1 MQEQRMAI
9 GTKRISLGLQGG
21 GSLGA
26 FGWGVLD
33 RLLADERLEI
43 AAISGTSAGGVNAA
57 VVADGYALGG
67 GRAGARAALERFWRS
82 LSAAASMV
90 SPARPTPLD
99 WAVGGGTLASS
110 PGYQL
115 MQLFGGALAPPSS
128 PLSMNPMLPLLA
140 SLIDFGRVR
149 ACEEI
154 DLYVPATN
162 IRSGKGRVFT
172 RAELDARVIA
182 ASACL
187 PYVFAPVVIDGEAY
201 WDGSFV
207 GNPSL
212 SPLVGKGPGDI
223 VIVQNNPIARPG
235 LPMTMSDIQSRTS
248 EIAFNIAFVR
258 EVSAIRH
265 LGALVDA
272 EDKGVVHAAG
282 VRLHLI
288 SGTGE
293 LQQLDLSSKFNTEL
307 PFLLRLRALGVATA
321 ERWLEENFDRIGKVS
336 TLDPVP
342 VLDAE
347 RLTGTD
353 ARAAGVAM

>member
-1 MQEQRMAI
+1 MAVGI
-9 GTKRISLGLQGG
+9 KRISLGLQGG

-33 RLLADERLEI
+33 RLLAEERLEI
-43 AAISGTSAGGVNAA
+43 AAISGASAGSVNAA
-57 VVADGYALGG
+57 VLADGYALGG
-67 GRAGARAALERFWRS
+67 GRAGARAALERFWRG
-82 LSAAASMV
+82 LSATASMV
-90 SPARPTPLD
+90 SPARPTPFDL
-99 WAVGGGTLASS
+99 ALGGGTLATS

-115 MQLFGGALAPPSS
+115 MQLFAGLLAPPAS
-128 PLSMNPMLPLLA
+128 PLSMNPMIPLLG
-140 SLIDFGRVR
+140 SLIDFERVR

-162 IRSGKGRVFT
+162 IRSGKGRIFT
-172 RAELDARVIA
+172 RSELDARMIA

-212 SPLVGKGPGDI
+212 SPLVNGGPADI
-223 VIVQNNPIARPG
+223 VIVQNNPVARPG

-248 EIAFNIAFVR
+248 EIAFNISFVR

-265 LGALVDA
+265 IGAIVDA
-272 EDKGVVHAAG
+272 EESKIVHGAS

-288 SGTGE
+288 SGNEE
-293 LQQLDLSSKFNTEL
+293 LQNLDLSSKFNTEL
-307 PFLLRLRALGVATA
+307 PFLLHLRDLGVATA
-321 ERWLEENFDRIGKVS
+321 ERWLQENFDGIGKMS
-336 TLDPVP
+336 TMDPIP
-342 VLDAE
+342 VQDAE
-347 RLTGTD
+347 LLTGTD
-353 ARAAGVAM
+353 A

>member
-1 MQEQRMAI
+1 MATGI
-9 GTKRISLGLQGG
+9 KRISLGLQGG

-33 RLLADERLEI
+33 RLLAEERLEI

-57 VVADGYALGG
+57 VVADGYARGG
-67 GRAGARAALERFWRS
+67 GREGARAALQRFWHG
-82 LSAAASMV
+82 LSATGAML

-99 WAVGGGTLASS
+99 WAMGGGTLATS

-115 MQLFGGALAPPSS
+115 MQLFSGVLAPPAS
-128 PLSMNPMLPLLA
+128 PMSMNPMIPVLA
-140 SLIDFGRVR
+140 SLIDFERVR
-149 ACEEI
+149 SCKEI
-154 DLYVPATN
+154 DLFIPATN
-162 IRSGKGRVFT
+162 IRSGKGKVFT
-172 RAELDARVIA
+172 RDELDARVIA

-187 PYVFAPVVIDGEAY
+187 PYVFSPVVIDAEAY

-212 SPLVGKGPGDI
+212 SPLVGNGPADI
-223 VIVQNNPIARPG
+223 VIVQNNPVARPG

-248 EIAFNIAFVR
+248 EIAFNISFVR

-265 LGALVDA
+265 IGAAVDA
-272 EDKGVVHAAG
+272 ENSDVTHAAG

-288 SGTGE
+288 SGNEE

-307 PFLLRLRALGVATA
+307 PFLLHLRGLGAATA
-321 ERWLEENFDRIGKVS
+321 QRWLEENFDRIGKMS
-336 TLDPVP
+336 TLDPIP
-342 VLDAE
+342 VHEAE
-347 RLTGTD
+347 LLTGTD
-353 ARAAGVAM
+353 A

>member
-1 MQEQRMAI
+1 MTQEHEM

-43 AAISGTSAGGVNAA
+43 AAISGTSAGGVNAV
-57 VVADGYALGG
+57 VVADGYARGG
-67 GRAGARAALERFWRS
+67 GRAGARAALQRFWHG
-82 LSAAASMV
+82 LSATAAML
-90 SPARPTPLD
+90 SPARPTPFD
-99 WAVGGGTLASS
+99 WAMGGGTLATS

-115 MQLFGGALAPPSS
+115 MQLFSGVLAPPAS
-128 PLSMNPMLPLLA
+128 PLSMNPMLPVLA
-140 SLIDFGRVR
+140 SLIDFERVR
-149 ACEEI
+149 DCQEI
-154 DLYVPATN
+154 DLYIPATN
-162 IRSGKGRVFT
+162 IRTGKGKVFA

-187 PYVFAPVVIDGEAY
+187 PYVFSPVVIDGEAY

-212 SPLVGKGPGDI
+212 SPLVGKGPADI
-223 VIVQNNPIARPG
+223 VIVQNNPVARPG

-248 EIAFNIAFVR
+248 EIAFNISFVR

-265 LGALVDA
+265 IGAIVDA
-272 EDKGVVHAAG
+272 EEGKVTHAAG
-282 VRLHLI
+282 VHLHLI
-288 SGTGE
+288 SGNEE

-307 PFLLRLRALGVATA
+307 PFLLRLRELGAATA
-321 ERWLEENFDRIGKVS
+321 ERWLEENFDQIGRRS
-336 TLDPVP
+336 TLDPIP
-342 VLDAE
+342 VHDAE
-347 RLTGTD
+347 LLTGTD
-353 ARAAGVAM
+353 A